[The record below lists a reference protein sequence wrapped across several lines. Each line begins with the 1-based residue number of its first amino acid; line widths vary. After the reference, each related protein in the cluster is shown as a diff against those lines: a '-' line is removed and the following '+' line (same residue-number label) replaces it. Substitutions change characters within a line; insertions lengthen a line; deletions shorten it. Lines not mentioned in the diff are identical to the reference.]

1 MATQPLPVRPIDLQE
16 LNEQELN
23 EQELNEAEM
32 EVNSIRRAGEN
43 ARRTSGQSNLK

>member
-1 MATQPLPVRPIDLQE
+1 MATQPLPVRPIDL
-16 LNEQELN
+16 QELN

-43 ARRTSGQSNLK
+43 AQRTS